1 MILVLQHAVTFI
13 EKKDK
18 ILLDWVLLLQPTDP
32 LRKAKDI
39 IDSIKIAAESN
50 CDSVISVER
59 VYSHHPI
66 LMKKI
71 INNRLKPFF
80 AEEIEGTPR
89 QKYEPPAYMRN
100 GCIYLTKRDILMKS
114 NSIWGKESLPI
125 IMDEGSR
132 ISIDTLNDMKLAEL
146 KIKN

>member
-1 MILVLQHAVTFI
+1 
-13 EKKDK
+13 
-18 ILLDWVLLLQPTDP
+18 
-32 LRKAKDI
+32 
-39 IDSIKIAAESN
+39 
-50 CDSVISVER
+50 
-59 VYSHHPI
+59 
-66 LMKKI
+66 MKKI

-80 AEEIEGTPR
+80 LEESEETPR

-114 NSIWGKESLPI
+114 NSIWGEESLPM
-125 IMDEGSR
+125 IMDEGAR